1 MKRQDLKRRDIQDK
15 FKSLGYR
22 ANFVSN
28 PLNKQIATIEFCT
41 DTQPPCW
48 IRRAS
53 WNEQPDANEDN
64 HKPAVEYANS
74 LLGTFL
80 YETGQ
85 KITA

>member
-1 MKRQDLKRRDIQDK
+1 MKRQDLKRKDIQAK
-15 FKSLGYR
+15 FREIGYR

-41 DTQPPCW
+41 DTQPPHW
-48 IRRAS
+48 IRRAK
-53 WNEQPDANEDN
+53 WNEQPTANEAN
-64 HKPAVEYANS
+64 HAPAVEYANS

-85 KITA
+85 KITP